1 MIDVEILVSEGGH
14 WLKLQVSEET
24 LLAWINVK
32 YGKPMFESHISLWA
46 VKFQVTGRVMVCHFD
61 SDKIWSF
68 Q

>member
-24 LLAWINVK
+24 LIGWLNVK
-32 YGKPMFESHISLWA
+32 YGKPRFESHIDLWA
-46 VKFQVTGRVMVCHFD
+46 VKFQAIDRTMVCHFG